1 MILFLLSSDSSFY
14 YQSVAGFPTRP
25 PVSSTAGQPSYPSY
39 NTSYPMPQTGSGV
52 TPYPPVSSTPFS
64 TPSYPHPST
73 GSVTATPAT
82 NPFASTTTANI
93 NSGTTTIT
101 QEHIKLSLI
110 SAVED
115 SIKQKINERVAVKND
130 EIACLKN
137 TADELERGRKKLE
150 DMISKMETETVAVTE
165 AKQILEEK
173 NSQYQS
179 LIVKYKD
186 SNETPDIDEA
196 FGPMEPL
203 YKQLMN
209 SFAEENAI
217 SDAIY
222 YLSEGLQKGVLDL
235 DTFLKHV
242 RDLSRK
248 QFMLRALMQ
257 KCRERAGL
265 PS

>member
-1 MILFLLSSDSSFY
+1 MTGA
-14 YQSVAGFPTRP
+14 VG
-25 PVSSTAGQPSYPSY
+25 GQ
-39 NTSYPMPQTGSGV
+39 
-52 TPYPPVSSTPFS
+52 TPYPVNTPFS
-64 TPSYPHPST
+64 TPSATPSYPHPPA
-73 GSVTATPAT
+73 TATGIPSSTPFSNT
-82 NPFASTTTANI
+82 N
-93 NSGTTTIT
+93 NSISAGSSATIT
-101 QEHIKLSLI
+101 AEHIKASLI

-115 SIKQKINERVAVKND
+115 SMRQKINERISVKND

-137 TADELERGRKKLE
+137 TQEELERGRKRLE
-150 DMISKMETETVAVTE
+150 DMIAKMETETVEATE
-165 AKQILEEK
+165 AKKVLEEK
-173 NSQYQS
+173 NVQYQA

-186 SNETPDIDEA
+186 ANETPDIDEA

-209 SFAEENAI
+209 AFAEENSI
-217 SDAIY
+217 SDAIF

-235 DTFLKHV
+235 ETFLKHV

-265 PS
+265 PC